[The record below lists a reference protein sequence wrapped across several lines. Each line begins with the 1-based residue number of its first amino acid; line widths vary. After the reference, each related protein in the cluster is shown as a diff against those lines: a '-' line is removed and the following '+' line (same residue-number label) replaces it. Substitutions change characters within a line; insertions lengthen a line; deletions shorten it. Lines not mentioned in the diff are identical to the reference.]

1 MSLAANLTNIATV
14 AVREYRVRVRT
25 KAFIAGTV
33 ILLLAVV
40 AIALVPIFVRAIQ
53 GTGRERVAVYVAGGA
68 VQGNPAATLGAI
80 LNAPTAGS
88 TANPGQVGSG
98 DFEVRLVTDLDAA
111 RAAVDKGE
119 DAAVLAIGRGSSGD
133 LAFTL
138 YTNDSSTGRTAQLV
152 HQAVSA
158 IAIADRLDRLG
169 VAPAAQ
175 ATLFAAPDFSVA
187 WADPA
192 RTEGTKDSAQLGAN
206 YFLGF
211 GMTIVIFMMIILY
224 GQWVATSVVEEKSSR
239 VMEVILNA
247 ATPFQLLAGK
257 VAGVG
262 AVALTQYL
270 AILAGGLAA
279 LAAQGPVARLVL
291 GAGAASGG
299 LPEGLTPVMLSL
311 LVIYGVL
318 GFLLYAGLFAAAG
331 SLVSRQEEVNQVVT
345 PLTMMAT
352 GGYLIGVYSAT
363 GLLDIRAGW
372 LTFLGQVPFL
382 SPFIVLS
389 RVTSGETAPWEVPL
403 SVVLLA
409 MATVLCLWVAGRIYA
424 VGVLLYG
431 QRPGLKAIWRLLR
444 QGM

>member
-1 MSLAANLTNIATV
+1 MSRRAGFANVLAV
-14 AVREYRVRVRT
+14 AAREYSVRVRT
-25 KAFIAGTV
+25 RTFVIGTA
-33 ILLLAVV
+33 ILLLAVI
-40 AIALVPIFVRAIQ
+40 AIALVPILVRAIQ
-53 GTGRERVAVYVAGGA
+53 GTDGERVAVHVANGA
-68 VQGNPAATLGAI
+68 VPGDPAARLEAI

-88 TANPGQVGSG
+88 TANPGEVGTG
-98 DFEVRLVTDLDAA
+98 AFDVRLVTDLDAA
-111 RAAVDKGE
+111 RRAVDQGE
-119 DAAVLAIGRGSSGD
+119 DAAVLDIARAASGD

-158 IAIADRLDRLG
+158 IAIGDRLDRLG

-175 ATLFAAPDFSVA
+175 ATLFTAPDFTVA

-192 RTEGTKDSAQLGAN
+192 RTEGSKSSAQLGAN

-211 GMTIVIFMMIILY
+211 GMSIVIFMMIILY

-270 AILAGGLAA
+270 AILVGGLAA
-279 LAAQGPVARLVL
+279 LVAQGPVARLVL
-291 GAGAASGG
+291 GTSGAATS
-299 LPEGLTPVMLSL
+299 LPEGLTPVMLAL
-311 LVIYGVL
+311 LVAYGVL

-345 PLTMMAT
+345 PLTLMAT
-352 GGYLIGVYSAT
+352 AGYMIGVYSAT

-372 LTFLGQVPFL
+372 LVVLGQVPFL
-382 SPFIVLS
+382 SPFIMLS
-389 RVTSGETAPWEVPL
+389 RITSGEVAPWEVPL
-403 SVVLLA
+403 SVLLLA
-409 MATVLCLWVAGRIYA
+409 VGTVLCLWVAGRIYA

-431 QRPGLKAIWRLLR
+431 QRPSVRAIWRLLR